1 MRMKAS
7 AYKQYGDAAILS
19 LTLEALPKVAAQV
32 AAPLAKTDQ
41 IVLLGNTG
49 NSVDAVTQM
58 VSQIPPAVLALTGVN
73 LSGVLGKI
81 PGATTQT
88 QPKIRQ
94 EVNNRV

>member
-81 PGATTQT
+81 PGAITQT
-88 QPKIRQ
+88 QPQIRQ
-94 EVNNRV
+94 ELNNRI